1 MVLQSTTS
9 FLKIYFC
16 TSIWTGVAYF
26 PGVHLITSP
35 LTKETQFTE
44 FLIKKNSLRFPC
56 RERPCLEEK
65 SPVNVKSHRNVLSGN
80 LNQISGRKMEN
91 HTLLDTEIHKAR
103 QKLMFLR
110 DFQIYTFISSTFEDN
125 FFKE

>member
-1 MVLQSTTS
+1 MKPSWRNRFFFFKKKKKKIISRISLESISS
-9 FLKIYFC
+9 FLLSQRKLN
-16 TSIWTGVAYF
+16 SQ
-26 PGVHLITSP
+26 S
-35 LTKETQFTE
+35 
-44 FLIKKNSLRFPC
+44 FLLKKNSLRFPC